1 MERTQQLVDGNGL
14 QIPLPFMAQ
23 YGLHPG
29 SEVTV
34 ELDKDVIRI
43 VPKYP
48 NQAAIEKAALKLL
61 LTSLGDAVLVKAT
74 QLEEADEGRNAGDW
88 RVDILARNVEEPL
101 GFIDY
106 ARNGD
111 LLSDLSTSLETVR
124 QKAAT
129 LAQAA

>member
-34 ELDKDVIRI
+34 ELDVIRI

-61 LTSLGDAVLVKAT
+61 LKSLGDAVLVKAK
-74 QLEEADEGRNAGDW
+74 QFEQGDAERNAGDW
-88 RVDILARNVEEPL
+88 RVDIHARDVEEPL
-101 GFIDY
+101 GHINY
-106 ARNGD
+106 AKNGE
-111 LLSDLSTSLETVR
+111 LLSDLSTSLEAVR